1 MATTF
6 SKIKSS
12 VENFADGGSFTAEEH
27 ARWANDVRTDV
38 CMDFD
43 IGGFNGLFF
52 LYKEATVQGGSVESQ
67 DKYAIPDDF
76 IDHLIVFYDNT
87 LLTPVPEQ
95 QIRVTQQNPDDGTPT
110 WYNLLGVE
118 FQLIPP
124 PDTAAKEIKLLY
136 NGLPSDIP
144 SSGNDSWNDYFL
156 NHWKNL
162 HIFGITEQAWLR
174 LGDVKKASYFERK
187 LEKQKAKLMLHNR
200 RHWIKNARLR
210 YMNWN
215 EYTDYKTQLF
225 PQLET

>member
-12 VENFADGGSFTAEEH
+12 VEGFGDGGSFTPEQQ
-27 ARWANDVRTDV
+27 ARWANDLRTDI

-43 IGGFNGLFF
+43 IGGFNGLYF

-67 DKYAIPDDF
+67 DKYAIPDDY
-76 IDHLIVFYDNT
+76 IDHLLVFYDNT
-87 LLTPVPEQ
+87 LLTPIPEQ
-95 QIRVTQQNPDDGTPT
+95 QIKVTQQNPDDGTPV
-110 WYNLLGVE
+110 WYNTLGLE

-124 PDTAAKEIKLLY
+124 PDTAGKEIKLLY
-136 NGLPSDIP
+136 NGLLSTIP
-144 SSGNDSWNDYFL
+144 SSSNDSWNDYFL
-156 NHWKNL
+156 NHWTNL
-162 HIFGITEQAWLR
+162 HVFGMAEQAWLH
-174 LGDVKKASYFERK
+174 LGDVKKASYFEKK
-187 LEKQKAKLMLHNR
+187 LERQKANLMLHNR
-200 RHWIKNARLR
+200 RHWIKNLRLR